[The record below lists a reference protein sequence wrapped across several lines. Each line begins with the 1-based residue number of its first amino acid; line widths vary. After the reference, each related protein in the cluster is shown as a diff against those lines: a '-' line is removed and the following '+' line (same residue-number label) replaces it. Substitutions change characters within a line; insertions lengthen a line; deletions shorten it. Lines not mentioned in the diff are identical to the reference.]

1 MMDISEKFTSLW
13 VFYITFKARVKAFS
27 IMDKQ
32 FLANLEAPVGGSRAT
47 ARELPRE
54 DDWTVRT
61 ITHPRR
67 LLPPFVSRTREF
79 TMSST

>member
-1 MMDISEKFTSLW
+1 MFTSLW

-27 IMDKQ
+27 LMDKQ

-47 ARELPRE
+47 ARESPRE

-61 ITHPRR
+61 TLIFEGCFAVRFPD
-67 LLPPFVSRTREF
+67 
-79 TMSST
+79 